1 MPQTH
6 NVIGIVYDFDK
17 TLSPHSMQEDTIFPH
32 LGINAATFWSEV
44 ESLTNEKYYESE
56 LAWMRLL
63 LEKKEFRAISNAGL
77 KAMGDQLHFYPGVPE
92 FFSELTNT
100 VQTPEYQQYGVSVEH
115 YIITSGLKE
124 VIEASAVRPYVKAIY
139 GSEFDEDPQNELS
152 FPKRAVGHTQKTQ
165 YLFRINKGYLDLG
178 SDINDH
184 MPKEERRIPF
194 PNMIYIGDGPT
205 DVPCFSVMSE
215 SGGRTLAVYD
225 PSNPTSFTI
234 GMQLRKAHRVEEL
247 AEADFR
253 EGSHLRRLLK
263 FMVQEIAA
271 RICHELGE
279 LHESKVISAPRF
291 N

>member
-17 TLSPHSMQEDTIFPH
+17 TLSPHSMQEDTIFPR
-32 LGINAATFWSEV
+32 LDINAAMFWSEV
-44 ESLTNEKYYESE
+44 EKLTTERYYESE

-63 LEKKEFRAISNAGL
+63 LENKEFRAISNTGL
-77 KAMGDQLHFYPGVPE
+77 KEMGNQLQFYPGVPD
-92 FFSELTNT
+92 FFSELTNI
-100 VQTPEYQQYGVSVEH
+100 VQAPEYQKHGISVEH

-124 VIEASAVRPYVKAIY
+124 VIEGSAVRPFVKAIY
-139 GSEFDEDPQNELS
+139 GSEFDEDANNEIS

-225 PSNPTSFTI
+225 PNNPNSFTI

-253 EGSHLRRLLK
+253 EGSHLRRILD

-271 RICHELGE
+271 RICQDHDE

-291 N
+291 T